1 MVFGS
6 LPLRQERKQVTNLLN
21 FHTMTRDQQIASTII
36 NQLGGLRRLNIMVG
50 IKDLF
55 AIENGVSFKIKF
67 AGAVANYVKV
77 QLNGNDLYDIEVG
90 KIRGDKYTV
99 KASEQDVHVS
109 DMKTLIENTCKV
121 RLSL

>member
-1 MVFGS
+1 M
-6 LPLRQERKQVTNLLN
+6 N
-21 FHTMTRDQQIASTII
+21 RDQQIAQTII
-36 NQLGGLRRLNIMVG
+36 NQLGGFRRLNIMVG

-67 AGAVANYVKV
+67 AGAAANYVKI
-77 QLNGNDLYDIEVG
+77 QLNGNDLYDIEIG

-99 KASEQDVHVS
+99 KATEQNAYAS
-109 DMKTLIENTCKV
+109 DMKALIENTCKV